1 MLSQTHFNILCIIMY
16 YKMFALLAIHLLLW
30 MTVAYSESLLFISSC
45 YQISFI
51 TKNALNHHTVLQLH
65 SFSLTD
71 ISIFNVNKIRK
82 GIPLTPF
89 WGTIVF
95 LTHIFII
102 ELYVEFTGSS
112 SVTMRGIH
120 TQSTR
125 DNKKNTKSFAKRC
138 YLTSYYH

>member
-1 MLSQTHFNILCIIMY
+1 MY
-16 YKMFALLAIHLLLW
+16 YTILALLAIHLLLW
-30 MTVAYSESLLFISSC
+30 MTVAYSEFAFHFELLSNQLH
-45 YQISFI
+45 Y
-51 TKNALNHHTVLQLH
+51 KKALTQYIILQLH

-89 WGTIVF
+89 WGIIVF

-102 ELYVEFTGSS
+102 ELYFEFTGSS
-112 SVTMRGIH
+112 SVTMRGIY

-125 DNKKNTKSFAKRC
+125 DNKKKIYEIFCQTLLLNVILS
-138 YLTSYYH
+138 LNSGDII